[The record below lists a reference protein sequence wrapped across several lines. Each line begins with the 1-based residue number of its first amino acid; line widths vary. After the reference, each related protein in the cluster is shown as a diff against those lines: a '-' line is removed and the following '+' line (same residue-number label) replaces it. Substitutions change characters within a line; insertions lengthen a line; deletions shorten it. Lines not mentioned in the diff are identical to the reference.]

1 MFSLRENHVI
11 QVTVKHANM
20 TDKAKRI
27 NPVDT
32 LLSHFQMFYA
42 NQPVEKPLPK
52 PLPTVPIKNNDKALN
67 ALLSLPM
74 QRFYNAMEEDHATR
88 RIAINM
94 SEDDGAQDD
103 MTAVVEH
110 RPKAN
115 TLDMLMHHSIQKA
128 TWTEDPLRLCLV
140 EASTPPHSPS
150 QQQQQQGNEY
160 AQLQSLMPFSQQEAL
175 PYTFKPKSAFLYQ
188 QLMTKLYVVMGHNQW
203 INSISPQ
210 LAENIDNKEEEE
222 EDEEFNKE
230 YLGLAFELPFATAA
244 LIPPTPPPKEITTTP
259 ACPPPILLPVEAYSD
274 IYEWDHQDTAQP
286 WLYTREEESYYA
298 QSLMTSSPRA
308 STSVYY
314 FEDDEHHQQQEVAE
328 ESWEAIFHPLS
339 TFKHN
344 RGELE
349 YYAWNSVNLPA
360 AAALVA
366 QRVTHPTSHAMDD
379 AVAAMYSASTVIE
392 ATIPHIM
399 PTPPLKPSPVLTIVS
414 AEDEHELE
422 KNSSELTLVND
433 DAASSSCEKPVE
445 EGYYYDML
453 QKIRGSNASSL
464 DESRSTLHSTD
475 VSVMDNNDKEAQQHA
490 THARQPSFKRHALAA
505 ALLLGKLNRN
515 KSTHTNTTTTTTT
528 TNTATTIDTPTT
540 PTLMLD
546 HNAYAM
552 EEDKPVDSM
561 ADPETLMMERP
572 RYWTEK
578 RLFWTGFVCP
588 LLWYYGS
595 LHIRASSRNARLLD
609 PSDLRWQKRCRLA
622 ALYFSIVLSV
632 VILVT
637 CVKAAGSAGV
647 RQTQTDTIRAVI
659 AD

>member
-1 MFSLRENHVI
+1 
-11 QVTVKHANM
+11 
-20 TDKAKRI
+20 
-27 NPVDT
+27 
-32 LLSHFQMFYA
+32 MFYA
-42 NQPVEKPLPK
+42 NQPIEKSLPK
-52 PLPTVPIKNNDKALN
+52 PLPVVPIKNNDKALN

-74 QRFYNAMEEDHATR
+74 QRFYNAMEEDHETR

-94 SEDDGAQDD
+94 SGDDAVQD
-103 MTAVVEH
+103 TVEH

-128 TWTEDPLRLCLV
+128 TWTQDPLRLCIV
-140 EASTPPHSPS
+140 DATTPPHSPF
-150 QQQQQQGNEY
+150 QQLDDTH
-160 AQLQSLMPFSQQEAL
+160 AQLQSLMPFSQQDTL
-175 PYTFKPKSAFLYQ
+175 PYTFKLKSAQVYQ
-188 QLMTKLYVVMGHNQW
+188 QLMSKLYIVMGHNQW
-203 INSISPQ
+203 IEGTSPHTVDG
-210 LAENIDNKEEEE
+210 ADNEQ
-222 EDEEFNKE
+222 DEFSKE
-230 YLGLAFELPFATAA
+230 YLDLAFELPFATAA

-259 ACPPPILLPVEAYSD
+259 ACPPPTILPAEAYSD
-274 IYEWDHQDTAQP
+274 IYEWDRQDTAQP

-314 FEDDEHHQQQEVAE
+314 FEDDEQEVAQ

-344 RGELE
+344 KGELE
-349 YYAWNSVNLPA
+349 YYAWNPVNLPV

-366 QRVTHPTSHAMDD
+366 QRVTHPTSHAVDD
-379 AVAAMYSASTVIE
+379 MHSAGTAIE

-399 PTPPLKPSPVLTIVS
+399 PTPPLKPSPVLTIAS
-414 AEDEHELE
+414 AHDEYELE

-433 DAASSSCEKPVE
+433 AASSSGEKLVE
-445 EGYYYDML
+445 EEYYYDML

-464 DESRSTLHSTD
+464 DESRSPLQSSG
-475 VSVMDNNDKEAQQHA
+475 VSVMDSDKEAQQQHHQHTA
-490 THARQPSFKRHALAA
+490 QDQRQQPSLKRHALAA
-505 ALLLGKLNRN
+505 ALLLGKLNRT
-515 KSTHTNTTTTTTT
+515 KSTHTHNTTTTPTT
-528 TNTATTIDTPTT
+528 AHTINTPTT
-540 PTLMLD
+540 PTAFMLD

-552 EEDKPVDSM
+552 QDDKPVEL
-561 ADPETLMMERP
+561 ADPETLMMEKP

-595 LHIRASSRNARLLD
+595 VHIRASSSTRLLD

-632 VILVT
+632 VILVA
-637 CVKAAGSAGV
+637 CVKAAGSAGI

>member
-1 MFSLRENHVI
+1 
-11 QVTVKHANM
+11 
-20 TDKAKRI
+20 
-27 NPVDT
+27 
-32 LLSHFQMFYA
+32 MFYA

-52 PLPTVPIKNNDKALN
+52 PLPTAPIKNNDKALN

-74 QRFYNAMEEDHATR
+74 QRFYNAMEEDHETR

-94 SEDDGAQDD
+94 SGDDVVQSN
-103 MTAVVEH
+103 MTAAAAE
-110 RPKAN
+110 RQPKAN

-128 TWTEDPLRLCLV
+128 TWTEDPLRLCFV
-140 EASTPPHSPS
+140 DATTPPHSPY
-150 QQQQQQGNEY
+150 QQQQQGDEH

-175 PYTFKPKSAFLYQ
+175 PYTFKPKSAWVYQ
-188 QLMTKLYVVMGHNQW
+188 QLLSKLYVVMGHNQW
-203 INSISPQ
+203 VNGVSPH
-210 LAENIDNKEEEE
+210 IVEEANAMGEE
-222 EDEEFNKE
+222 EEFNKE
-230 YLGLAFELPFATAA
+230 YLDLAFELPFATAA

-259 ACPPPILLPVEAYSD
+259 ACPPPIILPVEAYSD
-274 IYEWDHQDTAQP
+274 IYEWHHQDAAQP

-298 QSLMTSSPRA
+298 QSLLTSSPRV

-314 FEDDEHHQQQEVAE
+314 FEDDEQQQQQEAAE

-339 TFKHN
+339 TFKHKK
-344 RGELE
+344 GELE
-349 YYAWNSVNLPA
+349 YYAWNSVNLPV

-379 AVAAMYSASTVIE
+379 LSAMHSNSTVIE
-392 ATIPHIM
+392 AKIPHIM
-399 PTPPLKPSPVLTIVS
+399 PTPPLKPSPVLTVLS
-414 AEDEHELE
+414 MEDEHELE
-422 KNSSELTLVND
+422 KNSSELTLVNN
-433 DAASSSCEKPVE
+433 DAASSSCEKLVE
-445 EGYYYDML
+445 EGHYYDML

-464 DESRSTLHSTD
+464 DESRSTLQSTD
-475 VSVMDNNDKEAQQHA
+475 VSVMYNDKEAQQH
-490 THARQPSFKRHALAA
+490 TTQDRQSSFKRHALAA
-505 ALLLGKLNRN
+505 VLLLGRLNRN
-515 KSTHTNTTTTTTT
+515 KSMHTNTT
-528 TNTATTIDTPTT
+528 NDATIHTPTT
-540 PTLMLD
+540 PALMLD

-552 EEDKPVDSM
+552 EEDKPVGFL
-561 ADPETLMMERP
+561 ADPETLTTERP

-595 LHIRASSRNARLLD
+595 VHIRASSSTRLLD